1 MGIGVPLWVSGIRV
15 LSSGTRSQGGVPVG
29 MFFFLGSICLL
40 AAAGYIRKLV
50 SGGLFG
56 AKRVARHLWRMCFG
70 LFIA

>member
-40 AAAGYIRKLV
+40 AAAGDIRKLV

>member
-1 MGIGVPLWVSGIRV
+1 
-15 LSSGTRSQGGVPVG
+15 
-29 MFFFLGSICLL
+29 
-40 AAAGYIRKLV
+40 V

>member
-1 MGIGVPLWVSGIRV
+1 
-15 LSSGTRSQGGVPVG
+15 

-40 AAAGYIRKLV
+40 AAAGDIRKLV